1 MNTHKIVM
9 AVDFEK
15 NSLETLSQIKELA
28 FPESSEI
35 HLVHIFEHVPRMMDF
50 SFVFSPSEKDLAEL
64 QKIILKKLEEVKME
78 LGLKDR
84 PKTYLR
90 CLISSNSKQEFLQ
103 YVDSLG
109 ANLVIAAAQ
118 EKSGYIGLFEGSF
131 TNFLSKFCRAN
142 LLLLRPKAEYGTR

>member
-1 MNTHKIVM
+1 MNNQKIVI

-15 NSLETLSQIKELA
+15 KSIETLSQFREFVISET
-28 FPESSEI
+28 SEI
-35 HLVHIFEHVPRMMDF
+35 HLVHVFEHVPRLMDF

-64 QKIILKKLEEVKME
+64 QKIILIKLEEVKVV

-103 YVDSLG
+103 YVDTLG

-118 EKSGYIGLFEGSF
+118 EKSGYVGLFEGSF

-142 LLLLRPKAEYGTR
+142 LLLLRPKV